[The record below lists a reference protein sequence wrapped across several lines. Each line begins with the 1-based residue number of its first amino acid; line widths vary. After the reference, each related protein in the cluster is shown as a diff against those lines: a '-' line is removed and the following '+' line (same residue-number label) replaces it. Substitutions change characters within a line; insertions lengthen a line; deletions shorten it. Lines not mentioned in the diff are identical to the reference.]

1 MKARILIVEDEGL
14 LARNMAR
21 YLERLGHETT
31 SAPTRAD
38 GIARHDETQPD
49 VMLVDYNLPDGNG
62 VDLIR
67 HVRKSDLTT
76 KIVMITAH
84 GNVAIAVE
92 AMKAGA
98 DDYLTKPVSL
108 EEVGL
113 LVERLVSRSQA
124 EESLAYFR
132 RREES
137 RSGLEQIVGEAEATA
152 TMKRLITQVLTM
164 ERRQVS
170 GTPPPVLITGETGT
184 GKELVARAL
193 HFDGVRRAAPFVE
206 INCAAL
212 PADLIESEL
221 FGHEKGAFTDARD
234 RRVGLIQSAD
244 KGTLFLDEIGEMPL
258 AAQAKLLKVLEDGRV
273 RPIGGTRERIV
284 DVRILAATNAAI
296 EDRARSGEFRADLYY
311 RLRGVSVATPP
322 LRDRG
327 DDVIVLAEHFLASHR
342 RRYGRP
348 DLVLDDSARA
358 GLRAYSWPGNV
369 RELRNVMEQAA
380 LLTVGERIMAIDL
393 NLREPAPLGHP
404 DARSNA
410 PTLGNAE
417 RDLIVQA
424 LKGANGNVTVAAQAL
439 GISRD
444 TLRYRMDRHSLRRG
458 DFV

>member
-1 MKARILIVEDEGL
+1 
-14 LARNMAR
+14 
-21 YLERLGHETT
+21 
-31 SAPTRAD
+31 
-38 GIARHDETQPD
+38 
-49 VMLVDYNLPDGNG
+49 
-62 VDLIR
+62 
-67 HVRKSDLTT
+67 
-76 KIVMITAH
+76 
-84 GNVAIAVE
+84 
-92 AMKAGA
+92 
-98 DDYLTKPVSL
+98 
-108 EEVGL
+108 
-113 LVERLVSRSQA
+113 
-124 EESLAYFR
+124 
-132 RREES
+132 
-137 RSGLEQIVGEAEATA
+137 
-152 TMKRLITQVLTM
+152 
-164 ERRQVS
+164 
-170 GTPPPVLITGETGT
+170 
-184 GKELVARAL
+184 
-193 HFDGVRRAAPFVE
+193 
-206 INCAAL
+206 
-212 PADLIESEL
+212 
-221 FGHEKGAFTDARD
+221 
-234 RRVGLIQSAD
+234 
-244 KGTLFLDEIGEMPL
+244 MPL

-273 RPIGGTRERIV
+273 RPIGGTRERVV

-296 EDRARSGEFRADLYY
+296 EDRARGGEFRADLYY